1 MLILQKPER
10 SSFKTLVDFGLLK
23 GERVPVI
30 FFLSYK
36 ILIRCTLFDNQW

>member
-10 SSFKTLVDFGLLK
+10 SSFKTLIDFGLLK

-30 FFLSYK
+30 FFFKLQNFDK
-36 ILIRCTLFDNQW
+36 IYFI